1 METTSAGEGR
11 TGGVR
16 CIKMFFFEHLMNIVF
31 THHAEDRVKIRKITK
46 PEVLDT
52 IRFPDKT
59 MKKHGKYYYQKQL
72 ERGTIEVVVEK
83 SGKNLNIITI
93 YWI

>member
-1 METTSAGEGR
+1 M
-11 TGGVR
+11 
-16 CIKMFFFEHLMNIVF
+16 KIVF
-31 THHAEDRVKIRKITK
+31 THHAEDRIKIRKITK
-46 PEVLDT
+46 IEALDA
-52 IRFPDKT
+52 ISFPDKT
-59 MKKHGKYYYQKQL
+59 VKKYGKYYYQKQL

>member
-1 METTSAGEGR
+1 
-11 TGGVR
+11 
-16 CIKMFFFEHLMNIVF
+16 MNIEF
-31 THHAEDRVKIRKITK
+31 THHAEYRIKIRKITK
-46 PEVLDT
+46 QETLDT

-59 MKKHGKYYYQKQL
+59 VKKHGKYYYQKQL
-72 ERGTIEVVVEK
+72 GRGTIEAVIEK